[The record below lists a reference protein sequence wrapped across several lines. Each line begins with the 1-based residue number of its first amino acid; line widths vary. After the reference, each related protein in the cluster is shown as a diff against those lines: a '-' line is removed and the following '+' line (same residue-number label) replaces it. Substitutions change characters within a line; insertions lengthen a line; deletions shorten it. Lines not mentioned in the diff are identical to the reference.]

1 MLRSYLTTAIRNMMR
16 KKRYTFI
23 NVFGLGLGLACCIL
37 MTLFVKHEWSRDQF
51 HEKREQLFRLVMQ
64 REQPDGQVIPM
75 NIWDT
80 MFPLS
85 LVNDLKNDIPSVVQA
100 CAFMRT
106 VGSGYGS
113 KITMG
118 AKTFDQTIGIVSANF
133 FDVFTF
139 PLLAGN
145 PKTALDHPDGM
156 VIAQTTAHKFFG
168 DVPDYAALIGQVLTV
183 NKSQPNQF
191 VVTGVMAD
199 VPTTSSLQFDVLVST
214 KAEKGFALARGHR
227 GVRAWVYVQTTAT
240 TAARVLEA
248 LDHWPK
254 KEKLREEI
262 SYENK
267 PFNFVLQP
275 LMDVYWNTAI
285 PNHYGPQ
292 GNPTGGYILG
302 GLAWLILLIACS
314 NFISLS
320 VAESSDRAM
329 EVGLRKVMGAKR
341 EQIIVQFWI
350 ETLLMSFL
358 SLFLG
363 ASFAE
368 VLLPVFNEFV
378 HQKLT
383 FAYFEDGW
391 ILLVLLG
398 SVGLIAGSY
407 PAWVLSR
414 FQPVSAMKGEA
425 RIGGRNLLTRIL
437 IILQYAASIALIIS
451 AGVMIQQR
459 DYVQNK
465 NLGFNKSH
473 VAIVQAT
480 RQTVRPYKQA
490 IANDVRV
497 AGVAVTDRP
506 FTGFYSRRHHNLP
519 DGREIVFGVIGID
532 VDYLATLEISLL
544 DGRDF
549 SKDRPADLTKAIVI
563 NETMAKQLGIE
574 NPVGKTLTGFVWNAG
589 NSRQGVKDPTII
601 GVVRDFHLD
610 SLHKQ
615 IMPLALVLEKYTTAP
630 SVLVRIRPGHMVET
644 IEMLKSTWKRVVPN
658 EPFELEFLD
667 ERLNRQ
673 YANEVYWFRVLI
685 YSALMAV
692 VLSCL
697 GLFGLASL
705 SVARRTKEIGI
716 RRALGASVSQVMWLL
731 SKNFIKLPL
740 VANVIAWPVAYWMM
754 DKWLTN
760 FAYRI
765 DLGAGVF
772 VIAGILTLLVALL
785 TVNIQT
791 LKDARCNP
799 VDALRYE

>member
-16 KKRYTFI
+16 KKRYAFI

-51 HEKREQLFRLVMQ
+51 HEKRDQLFRLAMQ
-64 REQPDGQVIPM
+64 RVQPDGQVIPM

-85 LVNDLKNDIPSVVQA
+85 LVDDVKNDIPSVVQA

-113 KITMG
+113 KIAMG
-118 AKTFDQTIGIVSANF
+118 EKTFDQTIGIVSANF

-145 PKTALDHPDGM
+145 PETALNRPDGM

-168 DVPDYAALIGQVLTV
+168 EMPDYAALIGQALTI
-183 NKSQPNQF
+183 NKSQPNRF

-199 VPTTSSLQFDVLVST
+199 VPTTSSLQFDALVST

-240 TAARVLEA
+240 TASRVLEA

-262 SYENK
+262 VNENK

-275 LMDVYWNTAI
+275 MMDVYWNTDI

-292 GNPTGGYILG
+292 ANPTGVYTLG
-302 GLAWLILLIACS
+302 GLAWLILLIACC

-341 EQIIVQFWI
+341 EQLIAQFWL
-350 ETLLMSFL
+350 ETLLLSFL

-378 HQKLT
+378 HRELT

-391 ILLVLLG
+391 ILLVLFG
-398 SVGLIAGSY
+398 AVGLIAGSY

-414 FQPVSAMKGEA
+414 FQPISAMKGEA
-425 RIGGRNLLTRIL
+425 RIGGRNPLTRTL
-437 IILQYAASIALIIS
+437 IILQYAASIALIIG
-451 AGVMIQQR
+451 AGVMIQQQN
-459 DYVQNK
+459 YVRNK

-480 RQTVRPYKQA
+480 RQTVRPC
-490 IANDVRV
+490 D
-497 AGVAVTDRP
+497 
-506 FTGFYSRRHHNLP
+506 
-519 DGREIVFGVIGID
+519 E
-532 VDYLATLEISLL
+532 
-544 DGRDF
+544 
-549 SKDRPADLTKAIVI
+549 PA
-563 NETMAKQLGIE
+563 Q
-574 NPVGKTLTGFVWNAG
+574 
-589 NSRQGVKDPTII
+589 
-601 GVVRDFHLD
+601 
-610 SLHKQ
+610 
-615 IMPLALVLEKYTTAP
+615 
-630 SVLVRIRPGHMVET
+630 
-644 IEMLKSTWKRVVPN
+644 
-658 EPFELEFLD
+658 
-667 ERLNRQ
+667 
-673 YANEVYWFRVLI
+673 
-685 YSALMAV
+685 
-692 VLSCL
+692 
-697 GLFGLASL
+697 
-705 SVARRTKEIGI
+705 
-716 RRALGASVSQVMWLL
+716 
-731 SKNFIKLPL
+731 
-740 VANVIAWPVAYWMM
+740 
-754 DKWLTN
+754 
-760 FAYRI
+760 
-765 DLGAGVF
+765 
-772 VIAGILTLLVALL
+772 
-785 TVNIQT
+785 
-791 LKDARCNP
+791 
-799 VDALRYE
+799 